1 MPSSC
6 VLRYFTSLINKL
18 YSLRKLGFAL
28 AESSFRIEGIFLCVG
43 VECRSL
49 FFRVDV
55 LVETHTQMECL
66 LKTCLLIYLPRR
78 VSVGP
83 RELLRCST
91 QTLQLWRVGLVAL
104 QHMGSS
110 FPNQGSNLHLL
121 PCKVDS
127 EPLDHQGI
135 AV

>member
-6 VLRYFTSLINKL
+6 VLHYFTSLINKL
-18 YSLRKLGFAL
+18 YSLRKLGFGL
-28 AESSFRIEGIFLCVG
+28 AESSFRIKGIFLCVG
-43 VECRSL
+43 VKCRSL

-66 LKTCLLIYLPRR
+66 LKIFLLIYLPRR
-78 VSVGP
+78 VLVGP
-83 RELLRCST
+83 RELLRCGT
-91 QTLQLWRVGLVAL
+91 QTLQLWRVGLVAP

-121 PCKVDS
+121 LCKVDS
-127 EPLDHQGI
+127 
-135 AV
+135 

>member
-1 MPSSC
+1 MLLQSLLLELKVFFC
-6 VLRYFTSLINKL
+6 VLEWSAGA
-18 YSLRKLGFAL
+18 S
-28 AESSFRIEGIFLCVG
+28 
-43 VECRSL
+43 
-49 FFRVDV
+49 FFRMDV

-83 RELLRCST
+83 RDLLQCST